1 MYQVLSLSTGSAV
14 FLVEVSRSSG
24 RWQTVKT
31 LSGAISHRQLSDGV
45 DVESFVRAIWD
56 QLDGGG
62 RMRITVSMAC
72 GVVVRIGSTKASGSV
87 VVTSFEPD
95 KDVRPAGFTGEFVEK
110 LGVRCG

>member
-1 MYQVLSLSTGSAV
+1 MFDVHNLSVGSAV
-14 FLVEVSRSSG
+14 FLAEVSTSSG
-24 RWQTVKT
+24 RWRTIDT
-31 LSGAISHRQLSDGV
+31 LTGVISHRQLTEGV
-45 DVESFVRAIWD
+45 DVEEFVCSVWGHASR
-56 QLDGGG
+56 G